1 MVESKLVYSGKVR
14 DVYEGPGDILVMIAT
29 DRISAFDKVIG
40 TVPGKGRLLNQMSEF
55 WFNRTGTIVG
65 NHLIYSIDNRS
76 TVRKCTPFPI
86 EVIVRGYITGS
97 LWAKYSKGDREYCG
111 VTFPDGLKQHQ
122 KLPKPVITPT
132 TKGITDEPISREEII
147 QEGYMNEHECD
158 YIFAK
163 ALELF
168 AYGQSLSD
176 KAGLILVDT
185 KYEFGKDRNGRILLI
200 DELHTCDSSRFW
212 IKDSYQNRSESGQN
226 PESLDKD
233 CVRNWVRS
241 VCEPAT
247 EDIPEI
253 PQNIIDRA
261 YRAYDDFYSRLIK
274 VQMSEQR
281 LAVIISG
288 SIKDNDH
295 VAKIVA
301 ALDQQNIHSAL
312 HVSSAHK
319 NTRRVLDLIEKYDND
334 YLRRVVW
341 VTVAGRSNALSGVI
355 AANSKRP
362 VIACPPFADKMD
374 MMVNIH
380 STLQCPS
387 NVPVMTILDPGNVA
401 LSIKRIFDL

>member
-1 MVESKLVYSGKVR
+1 MSNSKLIYSGKVR
-14 DVYEGPGDILVMIAT
+14 DVYEEPGDTLVMVAT

-40 TVPGKGRLLNQMSEF
+40 IIPGKGCLLNQMSKF
-55 WFNRTGTIVG
+55 WFSRTGTIVG
-65 NHLIYSIDNRS
+65 NHLLDSTAQRS
-76 TVRKCTPFPI
+76 TVTKCIPFPI
-86 EVIVRGYITGS
+86 EIIVRGYITGS
-97 LWAKYSKGDREYCG
+97 LWVKYNKGNREYCG

-122 KLPKPVITPT
+122 KLSKSVITPT

-147 QEGYMNEHECD
+147 NEGYMNEHECD

-168 AYGQSLSD
+168 AYGQSLVD

-185 KYEFGKDRNGRILLI
+185 KYEFGKDKNGRILLI
-200 DELHTCDSSRFW
+200 DELHTCDSSRYW
-212 IKDSYQNRSESGQN
+212 IKDSYQSRLENGQN
-226 PESLDKD
+226 PEGLDKD

-241 VCEPAT
+241 VCEPGT
-247 EDIPEI
+247 GDIPEI

-261 YRAYDDFYSRLIK
+261 YKAYSDFYDRLLR
-274 VQMSEQR
+274 VERNQQN
-281 LAVIISG
+281 LVVIIAG
-288 SIKDNDH
+288 SVRDDAH

-301 ALDQQNIHSAL
+301 ALEHQIILSVL

-319 NTRRVLDLIEKYDND
+319 NTQDVLDLIEKYDND
-334 YLRRVVW
+334 SRRVVW

-362 VIACPPFADKMD
+362 VIACPPFVDKMD

-401 LSIKRIFDL
+401 LAVKRIFDL